1 MKGGFTS
8 HAQKIG
14 SQLARLRPLGRSG
27 LTARYIEVSEP
38 TKEPTPFGTKEAAEV
53 APAVA
58 IEDEAVALDKLPCSK
73 GRIVAKAKKRPAKRR
88 AKRRAKVPAAPEE
101 PYPF

>member
-1 MKGGFTS
+1 MKSGFHS
-8 HAQKIG
+8 HSQKIG

-27 LTARYIEVSEP
+27 LTARYIEVGEP
-38 TKEPTPFGTKEAAEV
+38 TKEPTPFGPKEAAEV
-53 APAVA
+53 APAIA
-58 IEDEAVALDKLPCSK
+58 IEEEAIDKLPCSK

-88 AKRRAKVPAAPEE
+88 AKKRAKVAAAPEE